1 MLNGLMTQ
9 LNRIEPGKD
18 VEEAHMR
25 NRQLVARYALEN
37 GAKDKVVEL
46 VKRGGKTYVKINDY
60 RKLRDLFGKLLG
72 EIQAIKSTGDYAA
85 GNALIQKY
93 AVKVDPRLHKEVL
106 DRYSKLTIPP
116 YRGFVNPVYKLV
128 YDQDGNITDV
138 AIDYTEGYADQMLRL
153 SRDFSTLK

>member
-1 MLNGLMTQ
+1 M
-9 LNRIEPGKD
+9 
-18 VEEAHMR
+18 
-25 NRQLVARYALEN
+25 
-37 GAKDKVVEL
+37 L

-116 YRGFVNPVYKLV
+116 YRGFVNPVYNLV

-138 AIDYTEGYADQMLRL
+138 TIDSTEGYADQMLRL